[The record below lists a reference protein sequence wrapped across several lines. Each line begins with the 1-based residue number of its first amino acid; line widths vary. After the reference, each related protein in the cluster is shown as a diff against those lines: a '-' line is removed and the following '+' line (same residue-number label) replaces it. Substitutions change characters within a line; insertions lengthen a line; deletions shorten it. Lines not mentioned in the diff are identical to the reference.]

1 MLTQISYKTQI
12 YLALEITK
20 NKKIKKWLLFKNNNI
35 INTHKILTN
44 MMTYKIWMILIHII
58 LNNFYK
64 KLKVKTKLIIN
75 KMMKQNT
82 QQKHKK
88 IIQISYKTI

>member
-1 MLTQISYKTQI
+1 M
-12 YLALEITK
+12 
-20 NKKIKKWLLFKNNNI
+20 NNNI

-44 MMTYKIWMILIHII
+44 MMNYKIWMILIHII

-75 KMMKQNT
+75 KIMKQNT
-82 QQKHKK
+82 Q
-88 IIQISYKTI
+88 